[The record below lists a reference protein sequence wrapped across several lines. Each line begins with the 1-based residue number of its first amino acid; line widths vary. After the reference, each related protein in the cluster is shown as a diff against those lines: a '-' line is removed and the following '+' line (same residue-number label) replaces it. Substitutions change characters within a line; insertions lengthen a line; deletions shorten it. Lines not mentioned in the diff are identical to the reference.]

1 MINLIKKDLRA
12 CFKADLKT
20 IGKLALGILIFSFI
34 LFPVAGIAIPLFISY
49 IFIFRSFYL
58 DELNKTDYFFSSMPI
73 EKEDIVYGKYL
84 FSMIV
89 IIASLIFTFIY
100 TKLLK
105 GIWYV
110 NIINIEI
117 ALITISIVLLLVS
130 ICMPMLFKYGYNKSY
145 VIANLIVIGT
155 GLVTMFST
163 FRPRSQ
169 VWTDT
174 STNMLVEPKYLI
186 LSGISILA
194 YIISMY
200 ISIKIYNK
208 KEIAS

>member
-20 IGKLALGILIFSFI
+20 IAKLAIGILLFSFL
-34 LFPVAGIAIPLFISY
+34 LFPIAGITIPLFISY

-58 DELNKTDYFFSSMPI
+58 DELNKCDYFFNSMPI

-89 IIASLIFTFIY
+89 IVASLIFAFIY

-110 NIINIEI
+110 DIITIEI

-130 ICMPMLFKYGYNKSY
+130 ICMPIVFKYGYNKSY

-163 FRPRSQ
+163 FRPSSQ
-169 VWTDT
+169 VWADTATD
-174 STNMLVEPKYLI
+174 MLVEPKYLI
-186 LSGISILA
+186 LSGASILA

-200 ISIKIYNK
+200 ISIKIYTK
-208 KEIAS
+208 KEIAN